1 MMCLLLYITVKPFK
15 YETYKKQKCFVV
27 NMMYLQIIYQH
38 EALQI
43 LNEYKKQKALQLVS
57 NAQLLCIFPMRKVI
71 CTCISLQR
79 LNCSNYKAMV
89 KGSIVR
95 VWIFHGTIV
104 GMVGSSKVLI
114 INTDINLSL
123 VHSIGLIMFHCG
135 SWNFLWPLTID
146 SLAMTGSRTWVF
158 KFDHNYR

>member
-1 MMCLLLYITVKPFK
+1 MKPFK

-27 NMMYLQIIYQH
+27 NMMYLLIIYQY

-43 LNEYKKQKALQLVS
+43 LKEYKKQKALLLVS
-57 NAQLLCIFPMRKVI
+57 NAQLLCIFRMRKVI
-71 CTCISLQR
+71 CTCLSLQR
-79 LNCSNYKAMV
+79 LNCNNYKAMV

-114 INTDINLSL
+114 INTKFGTFYWTYNVSLWVSKLSL
-123 VHSIGLIMFHCG
+123 
-135 SWNFLWPLTID
+135 TD

>member
-1 MMCLLLYITVKPFK
+1 
-15 YETYKKQKCFVV
+15 
-27 NMMYLQIIYQH
+27 MYLQIIYQH

-43 LNEYKKQKALQLVS
+43 LKEYKKQTALQLVS
-57 NAQLLCIFPMRKVI
+57 NAQLLCIFPMREVI
-71 CTCISLQR
+71 CTCLSLQS
-79 LNCSNYKAMV
+79 LNCNNYKAMV

-95 VWIFHGTIV
+95 VWIFHHTIV
-104 GMVGSSKVLI
+104 GMVGSIKVLI
-114 INTDINLSL
+114 ISTDIDLSL

-135 SWNFLWPLTID
+135 SRNFLWPLTIN